1 MLGCEIC
8 EAMEA
13 YICAQEK
20 GKMYNDGARRGG
32 FLMRRTNE
40 KETDIILQ
48 YGTGKTVKFLY
59 ILVTEK
65 NGLKVNGG
73 IRK

>member
-1 MLGCEIC
+1 
-8 EAMEA
+8 
-13 YICAQEK
+13 
-20 GKMYNDGARRGG
+20 
-32 FLMRRTNE
+32 MRRTNE